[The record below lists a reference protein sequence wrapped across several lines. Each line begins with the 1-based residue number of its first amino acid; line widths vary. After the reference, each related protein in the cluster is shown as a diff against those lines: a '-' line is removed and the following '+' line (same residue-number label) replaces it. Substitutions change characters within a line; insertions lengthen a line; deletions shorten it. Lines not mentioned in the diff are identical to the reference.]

1 MTLKEVDENKE
12 VVDEVC
18 KEVFRVL
25 NALKHP
31 DVSEQVNDS
40 KEFVFERVNDK
51 IKTDSILTSRMNGK
65 RVNIRFLVAAG
76 IALLLLMS
84 VSAAY
89 HLGHKSGQELKSN
102 LYAET
107 VTPLGVTTK
116 ITLPDGTV
124 VTLNGGSKL
133 TYPTLFAGK
142 ERCVSLSGEGFFEVA
157 KDAEHPFLVNADN
170 LSVKVLGTKFGFK
183 SYKDDNQ
190 TIVTLKEGLVKAMPS
205 NKEAVNGIVLRPN
218 QQLVLDNRTGE
229 FQCRNVNTAEY
240 LSWKE
245 GVLYFRDTTLD
256 EIAKIL
262 ERKFNVKILIA
273 SESLKNDRYFAH
285 FGYNENLEQILTLL
299 SHKRFWK
306 YEKKNGTIEI
316 RKKY

>member
-1 MTLKEVDENKE
+1 M
-12 VVDEVC
+12 
-18 KEVFRVL
+18 
-25 NALKHP
+25 
-31 DVSEQVNDS
+31 
-40 KEFVFERVNDK
+40 
-51 IKTDSILTSRMNGK
+51 
-65 RVNIRFLVAAG
+65 
-76 IALLLLMS
+76 
-84 VSAAY
+84 
-89 HLGHKSGQELKSN
+89 
-102 LYAET
+102 
-107 VTPLGVTTK
+107 TPLGVTTK